1 MEKLPEMNNFFKN
14 IIIGLFSVRS
24 NLTRVILTASGL
36 TIGIFTVSIVSAAVS
51 SIDKEFAKSMDYYG
65 NDKVY
70 VGTWPWSF
78 DFDWW
83 KYRNRPKIEE
93 SSLEYITQYS
103 EYVTDVSIKKNTW
116 TKATYGN
123 KASWLQL
130 NGVYPSYQD
139 MLSGTKIVNG
149 RFFSQNEWNLQ
160 RRVIIV
166 GASVRDGFFQGKDP
180 IGKKIRLNN
189 VTFEIIGELK
199 KQGIGMVPGGSLD
212 NLVIMP
218 STTFERILTRWGFD
232 ELVLQT
238 KPEDIPLAKEEVGM
252 IMRVARK
259 IPPGSD
265 DNFAVNS
272 ADAYMEDFNLLKNS
286 IAGMGFLV
294 TGISLVVSAIGIMN
308 VMFVSVRERTRE
320 IGLRKA
326 MGATNFN
333 ILTQFLSEA
342 VAIAIIG
349 GSVGIALIRLTVFGL
364 ASFPIPNFNGAT
376 LPISFDLI
384 LVFYTFTVCVII
396 GILAG
401 LIPAR
406 AAANLNPID
415 ALRDE

>member
-1 MEKLPEMNNFFKN
+1 MNSFFKN
-14 IIIGLFSVRS
+14 ILIGLFSIRS
-24 NLTRVILTASGL
+24 NMTRVILTSTGL
-36 TIGIFTVSIVSAAVS
+36 TIGIFTVSLVTASIS

-65 NDKVY
+65 NDKIY

-83 KYRNRPKIEE
+83 KYRNRPRIEE
-93 SSLEYITQYS
+93 SSLEYINQYS

-116 TKATYGN
+116 TRASFGN
-123 KASWLQL
+123 KASWVQL

-139 MLSGTKIVNG
+139 MLSGTEIVNG
-149 RFFSQNEWNLQ
+149 RFFSQNEWELQ

-166 GASVRDGFFQGKDP
+166 GASVRDGFFEGKNP

-199 KQGIGMVPGGSLD
+199 KQGMGMVPGGSLD
-212 NLVIMP
+212 SLVLMP

-232 ELVLQT
+232 ELVLKT
-238 KPEDIPLAKEEVGM
+238 NPDNVPLAKEEVGM

-259 IPPGSD
+259 IPPGDD

-272 ADAYMEDFNLLKNS
+272 ADAYQTQFNDMKNA

-349 GSVGIALIRLTVFGL
+349 GSVGILLIRLTVFGIS
-364 ASFPIPNFNGAT
+364 SFPIASFNGST
-376 LPISFDLI
+376 LPVSFDII
-384 LVFYTFTVCVII
+384 LVFYTFIVCVVI
-396 GILAG
+396 GVLAG
-401 LIPAR
+401 MIPAR
-406 AAANLNPID
+406 TAANLNPID

>member
-1 MEKLPEMNNFFKN
+1 MNSFFKN
-14 IIIGLFSVRS
+14 ILIGLFSIRS
-24 NLTRVILTASGL
+24 NMTRVILTSTGL
-36 TIGIFTVSIVSAAVS
+36 TIGIFTVSLVTASIS

-65 NDKVY
+65 NDKIY

-83 KYRNRPKIEE
+83 KYRNRPRIEE
-93 SSLEYITQYS
+93 SSLEYINQYS

-116 TKATYGN
+116 TRASFGN
-123 KASWLQL
+123 KASWVQL

-139 MLSGTKIVNG
+139 MLSGTEIVNG
-149 RFFSQNEWNLQ
+149 RFFSQNEWELQ

-166 GASVRDGFFQGKDP
+166 GASVRDGFFEGKDP

-199 KQGIGMVPGGSLD
+199 KQGMGMVPGGSLD
-212 NLVIMP
+212 SLVLMP

-232 ELVLQT
+232 ELVLKT
-238 KPEDIPLAKEEVGM
+238 NPDNVPLAKEEVGM

-259 IPPGSD
+259 IPPGDD
-265 DNFAVNS
+265 DNFSVNS
-272 ADAYMEDFNLLKNS
+272 ADAYQTQFNDMKNA

-349 GSVGIALIRLTVFGL
+349 GSVGILLIRLTVFGIS
-364 ASFPIPNFNGAT
+364 SFPIASFNGST
-376 LPISFDLI
+376 LPVSFDII
-384 LVFYTFTVCVII
+384 LVFYTFMVCVVI
-396 GILAG
+396 GVLAG
-401 LIPAR
+401 MIPAR
-406 AAANLNPID
+406 TAANLNPID

>member
-1 MEKLPEMNNFFKN
+1 M
-14 IIIGLFSVRS
+14 
-24 NLTRVILTASGL
+24 TRVILTSTGL
-36 TIGIFTVSIVSAAVS
+36 TIGIFTVSLVTASIS
-51 SIDKEFAKSMDYYG
+51 SIDKEFAKSMEYYG
-65 NDKVY
+65 NDKIY

-83 KYRNRPKIEE
+83 KYRNRPKIDE
-93 SSLEYITQYS
+93 SSLEYINQYS
-103 EYVTDVSIKKNTW
+103 EYITDVSIKKNTW
-116 TKATYGN
+116 TRASYGN
-123 KASWLQL
+123 KASWVQL

-149 RFFSQNEWNLQ
+149 RFFSQNEWDLQ

-166 GASVRDGFFQGKDP
+166 GGTVRDGFFEGEDP

-199 KQGIGMVPGGSLD
+199 KQGMGMVPGGTLD

-238 KPEDIPLAKEEVGM
+238 NADEISQAKEEVGM

-259 IPPGSD
+259 IPPGDD

-272 ADAYMEDFNLLKNS
+272 ADAYQAQFNDMKNA

-349 GSVGIALIRLTVFGL
+349 GSVGILLIRLTVFGIS
-364 ASFPIPNFNGAT
+364 SFPIDIYNGST
-376 LPISFDLI
+376 LPVSFDII
-384 LVFYTFTVCVII
+384 LVFYTFMVCVVI
-396 GILAG
+396 GVLAG
-401 LIPAR
+401 MIPAR
-406 AAANLNPID
+406 TAANLNPID

>member
-1 MEKLPEMNNFFKN
+1 MNNFFKN
-14 IIIGLFSVRS
+14 ILIGLFSIRS
-24 NLTRVILTASGL
+24 NMTRVILTSTGL
-36 TIGIFTVSIVSAAVS
+36 TIGIFTVSLVTASIS

-65 NDKVY
+65 NDKIY

-93 SSLEYITQYS
+93 SSLEYINQYS

-116 TKATYGN
+116 TKASFGN

-139 MLSGTKIVNG
+139 MLSGTEIVNG
-149 RFFSQNEWNLQ
+149 RFFSQNEWELQ

-166 GASVRDGFFQGKDP
+166 GASVRDGFFEGKDP

-199 KQGIGMVPGGSLD
+199 KQGMGMVPGGSLD
-212 NLVIMP
+212 SLVLMP

-238 KPEDIPLAKEEVGM
+238 NPDNIPLAKEEVGM

-259 IPPGSD
+259 IPPGDD
-265 DNFAVNS
+265 DNFSVNS
-272 ADAYMEDFNLLKNS
+272 ADAYQTQFNDMKNA

-349 GSVGIALIRLTVFGL
+349 GSVGILLIRLTVFRISSFPN
-364 ASFPIPNFNGAT
+364 ASFNGST
-376 LPISFDLI
+376 LPVSFDAILI
-384 LVFYTFTVCVII
+384 FYTFMVCVVI
-396 GILAG
+396 GVLAG
-401 LIPAR
+401 MIPAR
-406 AAANLNPID
+406 TAANLNPID

>member
-1 MEKLPEMNNFFKN
+1 MNSFFKN
-14 IIIGLFSVRS
+14 ILIGLFSIRS
-24 NLTRVILTASGL
+24 NMTRVILTSTGL
-36 TIGIFTVSIVSAAVS
+36 TIGIFTVSLVTASIS

-65 NDKVY
+65 NDKIY

-83 KYRNRPKIEE
+83 KYRNRPRIEE
-93 SSLEYITQYS
+93 SSLEYINQYS

-116 TKATYGN
+116 TRASFGN
-123 KASWLQL
+123 KASWVQL

-139 MLSGTKIVNG
+139 MLSGTEIVNG
-149 RFFSQNEWNLQ
+149 RFFSQNEWELQ

-166 GASVRDGFFQGKDP
+166 GASVRDGFFEGKDP

-199 KQGIGMVPGGSLD
+199 KQGMGMVPGGSLD
-212 NLVIMP
+212 SLVLMP

-238 KPEDIPLAKEEVGM
+238 NPDNVPLAKEEVGM

-259 IPPGSD
+259 IPPGDD

-272 ADAYMEDFNLLKNS
+272 ADAYQTQFNDMKNA

-349 GSVGIALIRLTVFGL
+349 GSVGILLIRLTVFGIS
-364 ASFPIPNFNGAT
+364 SFPIASFNGST
-376 LPISFDLI
+376 LPVSFDII
-384 LVFYTFTVCVII
+384 LVFYTFMVCVVI
-396 GILAG
+396 GVLAG
-401 LIPAR
+401 MIPAR
-406 AAANLNPID
+406 TAANLNPID

>member
-1 MEKLPEMNNFFKN
+1 MNSFFKN
-14 IIIGLFSVRS
+14 ILIGLFSIRS
-24 NLTRVILTASGL
+24 NMTRVILTSTGL
-36 TIGIFTVSIVSAAVS
+36 TIGIFTVSLVTASIS

-65 NDKVY
+65 NDKIY

-83 KYRNRPKIEE
+83 KYRNRPRIEE
-93 SSLEYITQYS
+93 SSLEYINQYS

-116 TKATYGN
+116 TRASFGN
-123 KASWLQL
+123 KASWVQL

-139 MLSGTKIVNG
+139 MLSGTEIVNG
-149 RFFSQNEWNLQ
+149 RFFSQNEWELQ

-166 GASVRDGFFQGKDP
+166 GASVRDGFFEGKDP

-199 KQGIGMVPGGSLD
+199 KQGMGMVPGGSLD
-212 NLVIMP
+212 SLVLMP

-232 ELVLQT
+232 ELVLKT
-238 KPEDIPLAKEEVGM
+238 NPDNVPLAKEEVGM

-259 IPPGSD
+259 IPPGDD

-272 ADAYMEDFNLLKNS
+272 ADAYQTQFNDMKNA

-349 GSVGIALIRLTVFGL
+349 GSVGILLIRLTVFGIS
-364 ASFPIPNFNGAT
+364 SFPIASFNGST
-376 LPISFDLI
+376 LPVSFDII
-384 LVFYTFTVCVII
+384 LVFYTFMVCVVI
-396 GILAG
+396 GVLAG
-401 LIPAR
+401 MIPAR
-406 AAANLNPID
+406 TAANLNPID

>member
-1 MEKLPEMNNFFKN
+1 MNSFFKN
-14 IIIGLFSVRS
+14 ILIGLFSIRS
-24 NLTRVILTASGL
+24 NMTRVILTSTGL
-36 TIGIFTVSIVSAAVS
+36 TIGIFTVSLVTASIS

-65 NDKVY
+65 NDKIY

-83 KYRNRPKIEE
+83 KYRNRPRIEE
-93 SSLEYITQYS
+93 SSLEYINQYS

-116 TKATYGN
+116 TRASFGN
-123 KASWLQL
+123 KASWVQL

-139 MLSGTKIVNG
+139 MLSGTEIVNG
-149 RFFSQNEWNLQ
+149 RFFSQNEWELQ

-166 GASVRDGFFQGKDP
+166 GASVRDGFFEGKDP

-199 KQGIGMVPGGSLD
+199 KQGMGMVPGGSLD
-212 NLVIMP
+212 SLVLMP

-232 ELVLQT
+232 ELVLKT
-238 KPEDIPLAKEEVGM
+238 NPDNVPLAKEEVGM

-259 IPPGSD
+259 IPPGYD

-272 ADAYMEDFNLLKNS
+272 ADAYQTQFNDMKNA

-349 GSVGIALIRLTVFGL
+349 GSVGILLIRLTVFGIS
-364 ASFPIPNFNGAT
+364 SFPIASFNGST
-376 LPISFDLI
+376 LPVSFDII
-384 LVFYTFTVCVII
+384 LVFYTFIVCVVI
-396 GILAG
+396 GVLAG
-401 LIPAR
+401 MIPAR
-406 AAANLNPID
+406 TAANLNPID

>member
-1 MEKLPEMNNFFKN
+1 MNSFFKN
-14 IIIGLFSVRS
+14 ILIGLFSIRT
-24 NLTRVILTASGL
+24 NMTRVILTSTGL
-36 TIGIFTVSIVSAAVS
+36 TIGIFTVSLVTASIS

-65 NDKVY
+65 NDKIY

-93 SSLEYITQYS
+93 SSLEYINQYS

-116 TKATYGN
+116 TRASFGN
-123 KASWLQL
+123 KASWVQL

-139 MLSGTKIVNG
+139 MLSGTEIVNG
-149 RFFSQNEWNLQ
+149 RFFSQNEWDLQ

-166 GASVRDGFFQGKDP
+166 GASVRDGFFEGKDP

-199 KQGIGMVPGGSLD
+199 KQGMGMVPGGSLD
-212 NLVIMP
+212 SLVLMP

-232 ELVLQT
+232 ELVLKT
-238 KPEDIPLAKEEVGM
+238 NPDNVPLAKEEVGM

-259 IPPGSD
+259 IPPGDD

-272 ADAYMEDFNLLKNS
+272 ADAYQTQFNDMKNA

-349 GSVGIALIRLTVFGL
+349 GSVGILLIRLTVFGIS
-364 ASFPIPNFNGAT
+364 SFPIASFNGST
-376 LPISFDLI
+376 LPVSFDII
-384 LVFYTFTVCVII
+384 LVFYTFIVCVVI
-396 GILAG
+396 GVLAG
-401 LIPAR
+401 MIPAR
-406 AAANLNPID
+406 TAANLNPID

>member
-1 MEKLPEMNNFFKN
+1 MNSFFKN
-14 IIIGLFSVRS
+14 ILIGLFSIRS
-24 NLTRVILTASGL
+24 NMTRVILTSTGL
-36 TIGIFTVSIVSAAVS
+36 TIGIFTVSLVTASIS

-65 NDKVY
+65 NDKIY

-83 KYRNRPKIEE
+83 KYRNRPRIEE
-93 SSLEYITQYS
+93 SSLEYINQYS

-116 TKATYGN
+116 TRASFGN
-123 KASWLQL
+123 KASWVQL

-139 MLSGTKIVNG
+139 MLSGTEIVNG
-149 RFFSQNEWNLQ
+149 RFFSQNEWELQ

-166 GASVRDGFFQGKDP
+166 GASVRDGFFEGKDP

-199 KQGIGMVPGGSLD
+199 KQGMGMVPGGSLD
-212 NLVIMP
+212 SLVLMP

-238 KPEDIPLAKEEVGM
+238 NPDNVPLAKEEVGM

-259 IPPGSD
+259 IPPGDD

-272 ADAYMEDFNLLKNS
+272 ADAYQTQFNDMKNA

-349 GSVGIALIRLTVFGL
+349 GSVGILLIRLTVFGIS
-364 ASFPIPNFNGAT
+364 SFPIASFDGST
-376 LPISFDLI
+376 LPVSFDII
-384 LVFYTFTVCVII
+384 LVFYTFMVCVVI
-396 GILAG
+396 GVLAG
-401 LIPAR
+401 MIPAR
-406 AAANLNPID
+406 TAANLNPID

>member
-1 MEKLPEMNNFFKN
+1 MNNFFKN
-14 IIIGLFSVRS
+14 ILIGLFSIRS
-24 NLTRVILTASGL
+24 NMTRVILTATGL
-36 TIGIFTVSIVSAAVS
+36 TIGIFTVSLVTASIS

-65 NDKVY
+65 NDKIY

-93 SSLEYITQYS
+93 SSLEYINQYS

-116 TKATYGN
+116 TKASFGN

-139 MLSGTKIVNG
+139 MLSGTEIVNG
-149 RFFSQNEWNLQ
+149 RFFSQNEWELQ

-166 GASVRDGFFQGKDP
+166 GASVRDGFFEGKDP

-199 KQGIGMVPGGSLD
+199 KQGMGMVPGGSLD
-212 NLVIMP
+212 SLVLMP

-238 KPEDIPLAKEEVGM
+238 NPDNIPLAKEEVGM

-259 IPPGSD
+259 IPPGDD
-265 DNFAVNS
+265 DNFSVNS
-272 ADAYMEDFNLLKNS
+272 ADAYQTQFNDMKNA

-349 GSVGIALIRLTVFGL
+349 GSVGILLIRLTVFGIS
-364 ASFPIPNFNGAT
+364 SFPIASFNGST
-376 LPISFDLI
+376 LPVSFDAILI
-384 LVFYTFTVCVII
+384 FYTFMVCVVI
-396 GILAG
+396 GVLAG
-401 LIPAR
+401 MIPAR
-406 AAANLNPID
+406 TAANLNPID

>member
-1 MEKLPEMNNFFKN
+1 MNNFFKN
-14 IIIGLFSVRS
+14 VLIGLFSIRS
-24 NLTRVILTASGL
+24 NMTRVILTSTGL
-36 TIGIFTVSIVSAAVS
+36 TIGIFTVSLVTASIS

-65 NDKVY
+65 NDKIY

-83 KYRNRPKIEE
+83 KYRNRPRIEE
-93 SSLEYITQYS
+93 SSLDYINQYS

-116 TKATYGN
+116 TKASFGN

-139 MLSGTKIVNG
+139 MLSGTEIVSG
-149 RFFSQNEWNLQ
+149 RFFSQNEWELQ

-166 GASVRDGFFQGKDP
+166 GASVRDGFFEGKDP

-199 KQGIGMVPGGSLD
+199 KQGMGMVPGGSLD
-212 NLVIMP
+212 SLVLMP

-238 KPEDIPLAKEEVGM
+238 NPDNIPLAKEEVGM

-259 IPPGSD
+259 IPPGD
-265 DNFAVNS
+265 NDNFSVNS
-272 ADAYMEDFNLLKNS
+272 ADAYQTQFNDMKNA

-349 GSVGIALIRLTVFGL
+349 GSVGILLIRLTVFGIS
-364 ASFPIPNFNGAT
+364 SFPIASFNGST
-376 LPISFDLI
+376 LPVSFDII
-384 LVFYTFTVCVII
+384 LVFYTFMVCVVI
-396 GILAG
+396 GVLAG
-401 LIPAR
+401 MIPAR
-406 AAANLNPID
+406 TAANLNPID

>member
-1 MEKLPEMNNFFKN
+1 MNSFFKN
-14 IIIGLFSVRS
+14 ILIGLFSIRT
-24 NLTRVILTASGL
+24 NMTRVILTSTGL
-36 TIGIFTVSIVSAAVS
+36 TIGIFTVSLVTASIS

-65 NDKVY
+65 NDKIY

-93 SSLEYITQYS
+93 SSLEYINQYS

-116 TKATYGN
+116 TRASFGN
-123 KASWLQL
+123 KASWVQL

-139 MLSGTKIVNG
+139 MLSGTEIVNG
-149 RFFSQNEWNLQ
+149 RFFSQNEWELQ

-166 GASVRDGFFQGKDP
+166 GASVRDGFFEGKDP

-199 KQGIGMVPGGSLD
+199 KQGMGMVPGGSLD
-212 NLVIMP
+212 SLVLMP

-232 ELVLQT
+232 ELVLKT
-238 KPEDIPLAKEEVGM
+238 NPDNVPLAKEEVGM

-259 IPPGSD
+259 IPPGDD

-272 ADAYMEDFNLLKNS
+272 ADAYQTQFNDMKNA

-349 GSVGIALIRLTVFGL
+349 GSVGILLIRLTVFGIS
-364 ASFPIPNFNGAT
+364 SFPIASFNGST
-376 LPISFDLI
+376 LPVSFDII
-384 LVFYTFTVCVII
+384 LVFYTFIVCVV
-396 GILAG
+396 LAY
-401 LIPAR
+401 
-406 AAANLNPID
+406 
-415 ALRDE
+415 

>member
-1 MEKLPEMNNFFKN
+1 MNNFFKN
-14 IIIGLFSVRS
+14 ILIGLFSIRS
-24 NLTRVILTASGL
+24 NMTRVILTATGL
-36 TIGIFTVSIVSAAVS
+36 TIGIFTVSLVTASIS

-65 NDKVY
+65 NDKIY

-93 SSLEYITQYS
+93 SSLEYINQYS

-116 TKATYGN
+116 TKASFGN

-139 MLSGTKIVNG
+139 MLSGTEIVNG
-149 RFFSQNEWNLQ
+149 RFFSQNEWELQ

-166 GASVRDGFFQGKDP
+166 GASVRDGFFEGKDP

-199 KQGIGMVPGGSLD
+199 KQGMGMVPGGSLD
-212 NLVIMP
+212 SLVLMP

-232 ELVLQT
+232 ELVLQAN
-238 KPEDIPLAKEEVGM
+238 PDNIPLAKEEVGM

-259 IPPGSD
+259 IPPGDD
-265 DNFAVNS
+265 DNFSVNS
-272 ADAYMEDFNLLKNS
+272 ADAYQTQFNDMKNA

-349 GSVGIALIRLTVFGL
+349 GSVGILLIRLTVFGIS
-364 ASFPIPNFNGAT
+364 SFPIASFNGST
-376 LPISFDLI
+376 LPVSFDAILI
-384 LVFYTFTVCVII
+384 FYTFMVCVVI
-396 GILAG
+396 GVLAG
-401 LIPAR
+401 MIPAR
-406 AAANLNPID
+406 TAANLNPID

>member
-1 MEKLPEMNNFFKN
+1 MNSFFKN
-14 IIIGLFSVRS
+14 ILIGLFSIRS
-24 NLTRVILTASGL
+24 NMTRVILTSTGL
-36 TIGIFTVSIVSAAVS
+36 TIGIFTVSLVTASIS
-51 SIDKEFAKSMDYYG
+51 SIDKEFAKSMEYYG
-65 NDKVY
+65 NDKIY

-83 KYRNRPKIEE
+83 KYRNRPKIDE
-93 SSLEYITQYS
+93 SSLEYINQYS
-103 EYVTDVSIKKNTW
+103 EYITDVSIKKNTW
-116 TKATYGN
+116 TRASYGN
-123 KASWLQL
+123 KASWVQL

-149 RFFSQNEWNLQ
+149 RFFSQNEWDLQ

-166 GASVRDGFFQGKDP
+166 GGTVRDGFFEGKNP

-199 KQGIGMVPGGSLD
+199 KQGMGMVPGGTLD

-238 KPEDIPLAKEEVGM
+238 NADEIPQAKEEVGM

-259 IPPGSD
+259 IPPGDD

-272 ADAYMEDFNLLKNS
+272 ADAYQAQFNDMKNA

-349 GSVGIALIRLTVFGL
+349 GSVGILLIRLTVFGIS
-364 ASFPIPNFNGAT
+364 SFPIDIYNGST
-376 LPISFDLI
+376 LPVSFDII
-384 LVFYTFTVCVII
+384 LVFYTFMVCVVI
-396 GILAG
+396 GVLAG
-401 LIPAR
+401 MIPAR
-406 AAANLNPID
+406 TAANLNPID

>member
-1 MEKLPEMNNFFKN
+1 M
-14 IIIGLFSVRS
+14 
-24 NLTRVILTASGL
+24 TRVILTSTGL
-36 TIGIFTVSIVSAAVS
+36 TIGIFTVSLVTASIS

-65 NDKVY
+65 NDKIY

-83 KYRNRPKIEE
+83 KYRNRPRIEE
-93 SSLEYITQYS
+93 SSLEYINQYS

-116 TKATYGN
+116 TRASFGN
-123 KASWLQL
+123 KASWVQL

-139 MLSGTKIVNG
+139 MLSGTEIVNG
-149 RFFSQNEWNLQ
+149 RFFSQNEWELQ

-166 GASVRDGFFQGKDP
+166 GASVRDGFFEGKDP

-199 KQGIGMVPGGSLD
+199 KQGMGMVPGGSLD
-212 NLVIMP
+212 SLVLMP

-232 ELVLQT
+232 ELVLKT
-238 KPEDIPLAKEEVGM
+238 NPDNVPLAKEEVGM

-259 IPPGSD
+259 IPPGDD

-272 ADAYMEDFNLLKNS
+272 ADAYQTQFNDMKNA

-349 GSVGIALIRLTVFGL
+349 GSVGILLIRLTVFGIS
-364 ASFPIPNFNGAT
+364 SFPIASFNGST
-376 LPISFDLI
+376 LPVSFDII
-384 LVFYTFTVCVII
+384 LVFYTFMVCVVI
-396 GILAG
+396 GVLAG
-401 LIPAR
+401 MIPAR
-406 AAANLNPID
+406 TAANLNPID

>member
-1 MEKLPEMNNFFKN
+1 MNSFFKN
-14 IIIGLFSVRS
+14 ILIGLFSIRS
-24 NLTRVILTASGL
+24 NMTRVVLTSTGL
-36 TIGIFTVSIVSAAVS
+36 TIGIFTVSLVTASIS

-65 NDKVY
+65 NDKIY

-93 SSLEYITQYS
+93 SSLEYINQYS

-116 TKATYGN
+116 TRASFGN
-123 KASWLQL
+123 KASWVQL

-139 MLSGTKIVNG
+139 MLSGTEIVNG
-149 RFFSQNEWNLQ
+149 RFFSQNEWELQ

-166 GASVRDGFFQGKDP
+166 GASVRDGFFEGKDP

-199 KQGIGMVPGGSLD
+199 KQGMGMVPGGSLD
-212 NLVIMP
+212 SLVLMP

-238 KPEDIPLAKEEVGM
+238 NPDNVSLAKEEVGM

-259 IPPGSD
+259 IPPGDD

-272 ADAYMEDFNLLKNS
+272 ADAYQTQFNDMKNA

-349 GSVGIALIRLTVFGL
+349 GSVGILLIRLTVFGIS
-364 ASFPIPNFNGAT
+364 SFPIASFNGST
-376 LPISFDLI
+376 LPVSFDII
-384 LVFYTFTVCVII
+384 LVFYTFVVCVVI
-396 GILAG
+396 GVLAG
-401 LIPAR
+401 MIPAR
-406 AAANLNPID
+406 TAANLNPID

>member
-1 MEKLPEMNNFFKN
+1 MNSFFKN
-14 IIIGLFSVRS
+14 ILIGLFSIRS
-24 NLTRVILTASGL
+24 NMTRVILTSTGL
-36 TIGIFTVSIVSAAVS
+36 TIGIFTVSLVTASIS

-65 NDKVY
+65 NDKIY

-93 SSLEYITQYS
+93 SSLEYINQYS

-116 TKATYGN
+116 TRASFGN
-123 KASWLQL
+123 KASWVQL

-139 MLSGTKIVNG
+139 MLSGTEIVNG
-149 RFFSQNEWNLQ
+149 RFFSQNEWELQ

-166 GASVRDGFFQGKDP
+166 GASVRDGFFEGKDP

-199 KQGIGMVPGGSLD
+199 KQGMGMVPGGSLD
-212 NLVIMP
+212 SLVLMP

-238 KPEDIPLAKEEVGM
+238 NPDNVSLAKEEVGM

-259 IPPGSD
+259 IPPGDD

-272 ADAYMEDFNLLKNS
+272 ADAYQTQFNDMKNA

-349 GSVGIALIRLTVFGL
+349 GSVGILLIRLTVFGIS
-364 ASFPIPNFNGAT
+364 SFPIASFDGST
-376 LPISFDLI
+376 LPVSFDII
-384 LVFYTFTVCVII
+384 LVFYTFVVCVVI
-396 GILAG
+396 GVLAG
-401 LIPAR
+401 MIPAR
-406 AAANLNPID
+406 TAANLNPID

>member
-1 MEKLPEMNNFFKN
+1 MNSFFKN
-14 IIIGLFSVRS
+14 ILIGLFSIRS
-24 NLTRVILTASGL
+24 NMTRVILTSTGL
-36 TIGIFTVSIVSAAVS
+36 TIGIFTVSLVTASIS

-65 NDKVY
+65 NDKIY

-93 SSLEYITQYS
+93 SSLEYINQYS

-116 TKATYGN
+116 TRASFGN
-123 KASWLQL
+123 KASWVQL

-139 MLSGTKIVNG
+139 MLSGTEIVNG
-149 RFFSQNEWNLQ
+149 RFFSQNEWELQ

-166 GASVRDGFFQGKDP
+166 GASVRDGFFEGKNP

-199 KQGIGMVPGGSLD
+199 KQGMGMVPGGSLD
-212 NLVIMP
+212 SLVLMP

-232 ELVLQT
+232 ELVLKT
-238 KPEDIPLAKEEVGM
+238 NPDNVPLAKEEVGM

-259 IPPGSD
+259 IPPGDD

-272 ADAYMEDFNLLKNS
+272 ADAYQTQFNDMKNA

-349 GSVGIALIRLTVFGL
+349 GSVGILLIRLTVFGIS
-364 ASFPIPNFNGAT
+364 SFPIASFNGST
-376 LPISFDLI
+376 LPVSFDII
-384 LVFYTFTVCVII
+384 LVFYTFIVCVVI
-396 GILAG
+396 GVLAG
-401 LIPAR
+401 MIPAR
-406 AAANLNPID
+406 TAANLNPID

>member
-1 MEKLPEMNNFFKN
+1 M
-14 IIIGLFSVRS
+14 
-24 NLTRVILTASGL
+24 TRVILTSTGL
-36 TIGIFTVSIVSAAVS
+36 TIGIFTVSLVTASIS

-65 NDKVY
+65 NDKIY

-83 KYRNRPKIEE
+83 KYRNRPRIEE
-93 SSLEYITQYS
+93 SSLEYINQYS

-116 TKATYGN
+116 TRASFGN
-123 KASWLQL
+123 KASWVQL

-139 MLSGTKIVNG
+139 MLSGTEIVNG
-149 RFFSQNEWNLQ
+149 RFFSQNEWELQ

-166 GASVRDGFFQGKDP
+166 GASVRDGFFEGKDP

-199 KQGIGMVPGGSLD
+199 KQGMGMVPGGSLD
-212 NLVIMP
+212 SLVLMP

-238 KPEDIPLAKEEVGM
+238 NPDNVPLAKEEVGM

-259 IPPGSD
+259 IPPGDD

-272 ADAYMEDFNLLKNS
+272 ADAYQTQFNDMKNA

-349 GSVGIALIRLTVFGL
+349 GSVGILLIRLTVFGIS
-364 ASFPIPNFNGAT
+364 SFPIASFNGST
-376 LPISFDLI
+376 LPISFDII
-384 LVFYTFTVCVII
+384 LVFYTFMVCVVI
-396 GILAG
+396 GVLAG
-401 LIPAR
+401 MIPAR
-406 AAANLNPID
+406 TAANLNPID

>member
-1 MEKLPEMNNFFKN
+1 MNSFFKN
-14 IIIGLFSVRS
+14 ILIGLFSIRS
-24 NLTRVILTASGL
+24 NMTRVILTSTGL
-36 TIGIFTVSIVSAAVS
+36 TVGIFTVSLVTASIS

-65 NDKVY
+65 NDKIY

-83 KYRNRPKIEE
+83 KYRNRPRIEE
-93 SSLEYITQYS
+93 SSLEYINQYS
-103 EYVTDVSIKKNTW
+103 EYVTNVSIKKNTW
-116 TKATYGN
+116 TRASFGN
-123 KASWLQL
+123 KASWIQL

-139 MLSGTKIVNG
+139 MLSGTEIVNG
-149 RFFSQNEWNLQ
+149 RFFSQNEWELQ

-166 GASVRDGFFQGKDP
+166 GASVREGFFEGKDP

-199 KQGIGMVPGGSLD
+199 KQGMGMVPGGSLD
-212 NLVIMP
+212 SLVLTP

-238 KPEDIPLAKEEVGM
+238 NPDNVPLAKEEVGM

-259 IPPGSD
+259 IPPGDD

-272 ADAYMEDFNLLKNS
+272 ADAYQTQFNDMKNA

-349 GSVGIALIRLTVFGL
+349 GSVGILLIRLTVFGIS
-364 ASFPIPNFNGAT
+364 SFPIASFNGST
-376 LPISFDLI
+376 LPVSFDII
-384 LVFYTFTVCVII
+384 LVFYTFMVCVVI
-396 GILAG
+396 GVLAG
-401 LIPAR
+401 MIPAR
-406 AAANLNPID
+406 TAANLNPID

>member
-1 MEKLPEMNNFFKN
+1 MNNFFKN
-14 IIIGLFSVRS
+14 ILIGLFSIRS
-24 NLTRVILTASGL
+24 NMTRVILTSTGL
-36 TIGIFTVSIVSAAVS
+36 TIGIFTVSLVTASIS

-65 NDKVY
+65 NDKIY

-93 SSLEYITQYS
+93 SSLEYINQYS

-116 TKATYGN
+116 TKASFGN

-139 MLSGTKIVNG
+139 MLSGTEIING
-149 RFFSQNEWNLQ
+149 RFFSQNEWELQ

-166 GASVRDGFFQGKDP
+166 GASVRDGFFEGKDP
-180 IGKKIRLNN
+180 SGKKIRLNN

-199 KQGIGMVPGGSLD
+199 KQGMGMVPGGSLD
-212 NLVIMP
+212 SLVLMP

-238 KPEDIPLAKEEVGM
+238 NPDNIPLAKEEVGM

-259 IPPGSD
+259 IPPGDD
-265 DNFAVNS
+265 DNFSVNS
-272 ADAYMEDFNLLKNS
+272 ADAYQTQFNDMKNA

-349 GSVGIALIRLTVFGL
+349 GSVGILLIRLTVFGIS
-364 ASFPIPNFNGAT
+364 SFPIASFNGST
-376 LPISFDLI
+376 LPVSFDAILI
-384 LVFYTFTVCVII
+384 FYTFMVCVVI
-396 GILAG
+396 GVLAG
-401 LIPAR
+401 MIPAR
-406 AAANLNPID
+406 TAANLNPID

>member
-1 MEKLPEMNNFFKN
+1 MNNFFKN
-14 IIIGLFSVRS
+14 ILIGLFSIRS
-24 NLTRVILTASGL
+24 NMTRVILTSTGL
-36 TIGIFTVSIVSAAVS
+36 TIGIFTVSLVTASIS

-65 NDKVY
+65 NDKIY

-93 SSLEYITQYS
+93 SSLEYINQYS

-116 TKATYGN
+116 TRASFGN
-123 KASWLQL
+123 KASWVQL

-139 MLSGTKIVNG
+139 MLSGTEIVNG
-149 RFFSQNEWNLQ
+149 RFFSQNEWELQ

-166 GASVRDGFFQGKDP
+166 GASVRDGFFEGKDP

-199 KQGIGMVPGGSLD
+199 KQGMGMVPGGSLD
-212 NLVIMP
+212 SLVLMP

-232 ELVLQT
+232 ELVLQAN
-238 KPEDIPLAKEEVGM
+238 PDNIPLAKEEVGM

-259 IPPGSD
+259 IPPGDD

-272 ADAYMEDFNLLKNS
+272 ADAYQTQFNDMKNA

-349 GSVGIALIRLTVFGL
+349 GSVGILLIRLTVFGIS
-364 ASFPIPNFNGAT
+364 SFPIASFNGST
-376 LPISFDLI
+376 LPVSFDAILI
-384 LVFYTFTVCVII
+384 FYTFMVCVVI
-396 GILAG
+396 GVLAG
-401 LIPAR
+401 MIPAR
-406 AAANLNPID
+406 TAANLNPID

>member
-1 MEKLPEMNNFFKN
+1 M
-14 IIIGLFSVRS
+14 
-24 NLTRVILTASGL
+24 TRVILTSTGL
-36 TIGIFTVSIVSAAVS
+36 TIGIFTVSLVTASIS

-65 NDKVY
+65 NDKIY

-83 KYRNRPKIEE
+83 KYRNRPRIEE
-93 SSLEYITQYS
+93 SSLEYINQYS

-116 TKATYGN
+116 TRASFGN

-139 MLSGTKIVNG
+139 MLSGTEIVNG
-149 RFFSQNEWNLQ
+149 RFFSQNEWELQ

-166 GASVRDGFFQGKDP
+166 GASVRDGFFEGKDP

-199 KQGIGMVPGGSLD
+199 KQGMGMVPGGSLD
-212 NLVIMP
+212 SLVLMP

-232 ELVLQT
+232 ELVLKT
-238 KPEDIPLAKEEVGM
+238 NPDNVPLAKEEVGM

-259 IPPGSD
+259 IPPGDD

-272 ADAYMEDFNLLKNS
+272 ADAYQTQFNDMKNA

-349 GSVGIALIRLTVFGL
+349 GSVGILLIRLTVFGIS
-364 ASFPIPNFNGAT
+364 SFPIASFNGST
-376 LPISFDLI
+376 LPVSFDII
-384 LVFYTFTVCVII
+384 LVFYTFIVCVVI
-396 GILAG
+396 GVLAG
-401 LIPAR
+401 MIPAR
-406 AAANLNPID
+406 TAANLNPID

>member
-1 MEKLPEMNNFFKN
+1 MNNFFKN
-14 IIIGLFSVRS
+14 ILIGLFSIRS
-24 NLTRVILTASGL
+24 NMTRVILTSTGL
-36 TIGIFTVSIVSAAVS
+36 TIGIFTVSLVTASIS

-65 NDKVY
+65 NDKIY

-93 SSLEYITQYS
+93 SSLEYINQYS

-116 TKATYGN
+116 TRASFGN
-123 KASWLQL
+123 KASWVQL

-139 MLSGTKIVNG
+139 MLSGTEIVNG
-149 RFFSQNEWNLQ
+149 RFFSQNEWELQ

-166 GASVRDGFFQGKDP
+166 GASVRDGFFEGKDP

-199 KQGIGMVPGGSLD
+199 KQGMGMVPGGSLD
-212 NLVIMP
+212 SLVLMP

-238 KPEDIPLAKEEVGM
+238 NPDNVSLAKEEVGM

-259 IPPGSD
+259 IPPGDD

-272 ADAYMEDFNLLKNS
+272 ADAYQTQFNDMKNA

-349 GSVGIALIRLTVFGL
+349 GSVGILLIRLTVFGIS
-364 ASFPIPNFNGAT
+364 SFPIASFNGST
-376 LPISFDLI
+376 LPVSFDII
-384 LVFYTFTVCVII
+384 LVFYTFVVCVVI
-396 GILAG
+396 GVLAG
-401 LIPAR
+401 MIPAR
-406 AAANLNPID
+406 TAANLNPID

>member
-1 MEKLPEMNNFFKN
+1 MNSFFKN
-14 IIIGLFSVRS
+14 ILIGLFSIRS
-24 NLTRVILTASGL
+24 NMTRVILTSTGL
-36 TIGIFTVSIVSAAVS
+36 TIGIFTVSLVTASIS

-65 NDKVY
+65 NDKIY

-83 KYRNRPKIEE
+83 KYRNRPRIEE
-93 SSLEYITQYS
+93 SSLEYINQYS

-116 TKATYGN
+116 TRASFGN
-123 KASWLQL
+123 KASWVQL

-139 MLSGTKIVNG
+139 MLSGTEIVNG
-149 RFFSQNEWNLQ
+149 RFFSQNEWELQ

-166 GASVRDGFFQGKDP
+166 GASVRDGFFEGKDP

-199 KQGIGMVPGGSLD
+199 KQGMGMVPGGSLD
-212 NLVIMP
+212 SLVLMP

-238 KPEDIPLAKEEVGM
+238 NPDNVPLAKEEVGM

-259 IPPGSD
+259 IPPGDD

-272 ADAYMEDFNLLKNS
+272 ADAYQTQFNDMKNA

-349 GSVGIALIRLTVFGL
+349 GSVGILLIRLTVFGIS
-364 ASFPIPNFNGAT
+364 SFPIASFNGST
-376 LPISFDLI
+376 LPVSFDII
-384 LVFYTFTVCVII
+384 LVFYTFVVCVVI
-396 GILAG
+396 GVLAG
-401 LIPAR
+401 MIPAR
-406 AAANLNPID
+406 TAANLNPID

>member
-1 MEKLPEMNNFFKN
+1 MNSFFKN
-14 IIIGLFSVRS
+14 ILIGLFSIRT
-24 NLTRVILTASGL
+24 NMTRVILTSTGL
-36 TIGIFTVSIVSAAVS
+36 TIGIFTVSLVTASIS

-65 NDKVY
+65 NDKIY

-83 KYRNRPKIEE
+83 KYRNRPRIEE
-93 SSLEYITQYS
+93 SSLEYINQYS

-116 TKATYGN
+116 TRASFGN
-123 KASWLQL
+123 KASWVQL

-139 MLSGTKIVNG
+139 MLSGTEIVNG
-149 RFFSQNEWNLQ
+149 RFFSQNEWELQ

-166 GASVRDGFFQGKDP
+166 GASVREGFFEGKDP

-199 KQGIGMVPGGSLD
+199 KQGMGMVPGGSLD
-212 NLVIMP
+212 SLVLMP

-232 ELVLQT
+232 ELVLKT
-238 KPEDIPLAKEEVGM
+238 NPDNVPLAKEEVGM

-259 IPPGSD
+259 IPPGDD

-272 ADAYMEDFNLLKNS
+272 ADAYQTQFNDMKNA

-349 GSVGIALIRLTVFGL
+349 GSVGILLIRLTVFGIS
-364 ASFPIPNFNGAT
+364 SFPIASFNGST
-376 LPISFDLI
+376 LPISFDII
-384 LVFYTFTVCVII
+384 LVFYTFMVCVVI
-396 GILAG
+396 GVLAG
-401 LIPAR
+401 MIPAR
-406 AAANLNPID
+406 TAANLNPID